1 MKITIVG
8 AGIAGLS
15 LAIALKKSKT
25 THHVSIVESEKHLAE
40 LGAGVQLTPQAVKYL
55 FQWGLKE
62 DLLNECI
69 KPEKILFKDWKDS
82 RLIGALD
89 MTSFEEEYGAP
100 YIVIHRATLL
110 AILYRHAISAGVVIY
125 FVHEVTDYRVFEDTP
140 DIEIDGGRNYLDS
153 SLVIA
158 ADGINSF
165 ARSQLLGA
173 DDPGTKPT
181 GWAAL
186 RMMAEV
192 SKIKANP
199 VTANLVDLSTH
210 NSNFWVAPDRSCMV
224 YLIKDASM
232 LNIVLSHRDDVDM
245 KDCTYEEH
253 KKVIYDLFGDFDLP
267 VKTLLDLALPKI
279 TNYPVHAVPPLPT
292 WSNPSGTFALV
303 GDAAHAMAFYMS
315 MGVSLAIEDA
325 ISLSTALDLA
335 YTNTNT
341 NTHSLNAKAQK
352 HALDVFEHVRK
363 RRVAAVQ
370 SASLQAGNS
379 YHVSEGKERKALYEL
394 ISRCNESVE
403 LELESESEICGMSG
417 EEKRIPCQGSGEVG
431 GLANQHIRDWCYGY
445 DAIGEIEAYF
455 MDSEAENGK
464 PPLPARP
471 RP

>member
-69 KPEKILFKDWKDS
+69 KPERILFKDWKDS

-89 MTSFEEEYGAP
+89 MASFEEEYGAP

-110 AILYRHAISAGVVIY
+110 AILYRHAVSAGVVIC
-125 FVHEVTDYRVFEDTP
+125 FGHEVTDYRVFEDTP
-140 DIEIDGGRNYLDS
+140 DIEIDGGRTYLDS

-158 ADGINSF
+158 AD
-165 ARSQLLGA
+165 GA

-186 RMMAEV
+186 RIMAEV

-210 NSNFWVAPDRSCMV
+210 NSNFWVAPDRSCMA
-224 YLIKDASM
+224 YSIKDASI

-253 KKVIYDLFGDFDLP
+253 KKLVDDLFGDFDLP

-279 TNYPVHAVPPLPT
+279 TNYPVHAVPPLPAWT
-292 WSNPSGTFALV
+292 NPPGTFALV

-335 YTNTNT
+335 YTDTNT
-341 NTHSLNAKAQK
+341 STHSLNAKAQK
-352 HALDVFEHVRK
+352 HALDVFENVRK
-363 RRVAAVQ
+363 RRALAVQ
-370 SASLQAGNS
+370 RASLQAGNS
-379 YHVSEGKERKALYEL
+379 YHVSEGKEREALYEL
-394 ISRCNESVE
+394 ISRCNEPVE
-403 LELESESEICGMSG
+403 LELESESEISGTSG
-417 EEKRIPCQGSGEVG
+417 EDERIPCQGSGEIG
-431 GLANQHIRDWCYGY
+431 GLANKHIRDWCYGY

-455 MDSEAENGK
+455 MDSEGAYGK
-464 PPLPARP
+464 PPLPGRARP
-471 RP
+471 